1 MKIDTTRFGEIEVQK
16 DKLIEFPNGILGFP
30 EQKRYVLLE
39 NNSDLPFG
47 WLQAV
52 DDKDMAFV
60 VMDPLPFKPDYRS
73 SIRKKEIADID
84 IRDESELC
92 VLVILTIPNRDSQG
106 ITANLQGPLVINLA
120 SRKGKQVVLPDSGYT
135 CKYPIFQESG
145 LSSLTY

>member
-1 MKIDTTRFGEIEVQK
+1 MKIDTTRFGEIDVLK

-30 EQKRYVLLE
+30 ELKRYAFLE

-60 VMDPLPFKPDYRS
+60 VMDPLPFKPDYRL
-73 SIRKKEIADID
+73 SIKEKEIADID

-92 VLVILTIPNRDSQG
+92 VLVILTIPSRDSQG
-106 ITANLQGPLVINLA
+106 ITANLQGPLVINLTN
-120 SRKGKQVVLPDSGYT
+120 RKGKQVVLPDSGYT

>member
-1 MKIDTTRFGEIEVQK
+1 MRIDTTRFGEIEVEK

-30 EQKRYVLLE
+30 ELKRYALLE

-52 DDKDMAFV
+52 DDKDTAFV
-60 VMDPLPFKPDYRS
+60 VMDPLPIKPDYRL
-73 SIRKKEIADID
+73 SIKEKEITDID
-84 IRDESELC
+84 IMDESELC
-92 VLVILTIPNRDSQG
+92 VLVILTIPSRDSQG

-120 SRKGKQVVLPDSGYT
+120 NRKGKQVVLPDSGYT

>member
-1 MKIDTTRFGEIEVQK
+1 VKIDTTRFGEIDVLK

-30 EQKRYVLLE
+30 ELKRYALLE
-39 NNSDLPFG
+39 NNNDLPFG

-60 VMDPLPFKPDYRS
+60 VMDPLPIKPDYRL
-73 SIRKKEIADID
+73 SIKEKEIADID

-92 VLVILTIPNRDSQG
+92 VLVILTIPSRGSQG

-120 SRKGKQVVLPDSGYT
+120 NRKGKQVVLPDSGYT